1 MCDVDDPVMV
11 AGPKPTQKTCIKC
24 KTSPS
29 VVVVRHATYCKSC
42 FLFTFVGKFRT
53 IIMKSKVVSQ
63 KEGERVL
70 LAFSGGPSS
79 RAMLHLLSD
88 FQYIVPH
95 ETSKRQLFSGVTIC
109 HIDES
114 ALFGQEEQGTLA
126 RIEAIVRGQYPDLPF
141 VGVRM
146 EDVFGPNY
154 TDSGAFDRVVE
165 AVGGPVGADEFPIR
179 LTPLNAVSPSPDLTP
194 SNATRLTALFD
205 SLTTGTA
212 KEDLYSH
219 LKLTILIHVAR
230 REGCTR
236 LFLGDTSTRLAI
248 KTISLTAKGR
258 GYSLPLDVATEDAVS
273 VPGMIVLRP
282 MKDMLSKE
290 VGVYNRFRGLEA
302 SVVVAKNFAT
312 GVGGRGSI
320 ERLTEGGFT
329 GEGWNGMKTGH
340 VQPRSLLV
348 TWLSLPTAE
357 FIVGLD
363 RDFPST
369 VSTITRT
376 ASKLT
381 HAESMN
387 LEQACALCLKPIQL
401 STKEWRHRITVVT
414 VPSSSTSSPPRSAAL
429 PIEPRMTPDLTDH
442 FCYGCQVGLRD
453 MRRVECTGAA
463 FPPYVAERVATRE
476 ERVEGLRKQIEGFL
490 LEDED
495 NGKGER

>member
-126 RIEAIVRGQYPDLPF
+126 HIEAIVRGQYPDLPF

-146 EDVFGPNY
+146 EDVFDPNY

-329 GEGWNGMKTGH
+329 GEGWNGMKTGLGRLRSLDARFENDP
-340 VQPRSLLV
+340 PRSVMFNLARF
-348 TWLSLPTAE
+348 WSHGSPSLPQSSLSASTATSP
-357 FIVGLD
+357 
-363 RDFPST
+363 RP
-369 VSTITRT
+369 
-376 ASKLT
+376 
-381 HAESMN
+381 
-387 LEQACALCLKPIQL
+387 PIQL